1 MKKIS
6 FFIQLLVL
14 TSVVLLISSSI
25 YVKDVYSFIAVIQ
38 FFIGVYQVLAFFIL
52 VCFARVRHRMW
63 PQFQVYAGMVVITMT
78 LIFILFNVNFNLEHQ
93 SKELILFSMPWIPAV
108 YFCYLSYIIG
118 FEKYSANNTKHYL
131 DL

>member
-6 FFIQLLVL
+6 FFIQLLIL
-14 TSVVLLISSSI
+14 ACVVLLFVCRN
-25 YVKDVYSFIAVIQ
+25 YQNDVYFFIAIIQ
-38 FFIGVYQVLAFFIL
+38 FFVGVYQVLAFLIL
-52 VCFARVRHRMW
+52 VCFAKVRHRMR

-78 LIFILFNVNFNLEHQ
+78 LIFILFNVNSNLEHQ
-93 SKELILFSMPWIPAV
+93 SKELILFTIPWVPAV